1 MLSETLKTIE
11 EAIDTITF
19 PNSDEKDDA
28 KYVISQVNHLYKI
41 KGIAF
46 WCFKNINFIYYTY
59 KDLIFVFVRVSEQLL
74 NGRNISWGLWIKRE
88 QGRKFWTFCDQM
100 KLSLRGIGPWNF
112 CPCSSGNIIHILND
126 CKFWYRWHLMA
137 RTWLF
142 HILDLFFFSVKL
154 YILSKFNLSNSDPS
168 KFFIS

>member
-46 WCFKNINFIYYTY
+46 SCFKNINFIYYIY
-59 KDLIFVFVRVSEQLL
+59 
-74 NGRNISWGLWIKRE
+74 
-88 QGRKFWTFCDQM
+88 
-100 KLSLRGIGPWNF
+100 
-112 CPCSSGNIIHILND
+112 
-126 CKFWYRWHLMA
+126 
-137 RTWLF
+137 
-142 HILDLFFFSVKL
+142 
-154 YILSKFNLSNSDPS
+154 
-168 KFFIS
+168 